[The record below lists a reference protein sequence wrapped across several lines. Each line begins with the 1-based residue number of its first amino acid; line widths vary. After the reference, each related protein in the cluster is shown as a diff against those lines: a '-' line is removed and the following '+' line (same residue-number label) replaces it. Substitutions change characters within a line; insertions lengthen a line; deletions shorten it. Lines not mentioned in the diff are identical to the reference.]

1 VAGSGGGL
9 TSISRAYW
17 KQYGGLG
24 FDVVKKAEESIRRH
38 RMLDPGDVVVVAVSG
53 GPDSTC
59 LLDVLARLG
68 ERLSLSL
75 EVAHVDH
82 RLSEDSEKVAAEV
95 SGRAAKEGFE
105 VHLARA
111 PDLSGA
117 NLHARARDFRYEFFD
132 IVADKEGA
140 MRIATGHTLDDRV
153 ETTLARLIH
162 GAGTSGLAGLP
173 PSTGRRIRPLIEVRR
188 SETRAYCEERGLTFI
203 DDPAN
208 EDPRF
213 DRAFIR
219 KEIMSA
225 IESRW
230 GDGAVRAI
238 ATSADR
244 LLEDAR
250 TLEGLSKAMYRDL
263 VSETDDGS
271 RVDRERL
278 VALPRSFRR
287 RILELAVGEVRDR
300 SGGIDAVL
308 DALDA
313 VDRNTAHAR
322 FSVAS
327 GIEIRLEGPHVVVS
341 KLDPSSQ
348 EDPPLND

>member
-1 VAGSGGGL
+1 VAGTGGGL
-9 TSISRAYW
+9 TSDPHAYW
-17 KQYGGLG
+17 KQYGGPG
-24 FDVVKKAEESIRRH
+24 FDVVKRAEETIQRF
-38 RMLDPGDVVVVAVSG
+38 RMLESGDSVVVAVSG

-68 ERLSLSL
+68 ERLSLAL

-82 RLSEDSEKVAAEV
+82 RLDPNSEHIAAEV

-111 PDLSGA
+111 PDLAGA

-132 IVADKEGA
+132 IVADKEDA
-140 MRIATGHTLDDRV
+140 RCIATGHTLDDRV

-173 PSTGRRIRPLIEVRR
+173 PSDGRRIRPLIELRR
-188 SETRAYCEERGLTFI
+188 SETRAYCEEVGLSFL
-203 DDPAN
+203 DDPGN

-213 DRAFIR
+213 DRTLIR
-219 KEIMSA
+219 KEIMTA
-225 IESRW
+225 IESHW
-230 GDGAVRAI
+230 GEGAVRAM
-238 ATSADR
+238 ATSAER

-250 TLEGLSKAMYRDL
+250 ALEGLTEAMYGEL
-263 VSETDDGS
+263 VSESDTYS
-271 RVDRERL
+271 RIEREKL
-278 VALPRSFRR
+278 IALPRSFRR
-287 RILELAVGEVRDR
+287 RVLERVVGQVRDR

-308 DALDA
+308 DALDD
-313 VDRNTAHAR
+313 VDRIDQPAR

-327 GIEIRLEGPHVVVS
+327 GIEIELRGTDVVVS
-341 KLDPSSQ
+341 RLTPPTK
-348 EDPPLND
+348 EDPRPHA